1 LAVFGT
7 WIPDADTS
15 EPHSRRS
22 KILGVCAASRT
33 EARISV
39 GESRFTVD
47 PDVSPVFRPK
57 WNTNSDEERGM
68 LGRLTVQLPTLQ
80 RLTGTANPPRISQIL
95 VKLDD
100 PALTNQEVARF
111 NHLLRGNLQAISTE
125 ALRAVDQDGDV
136 IDILVQLRRDH
147 APPNDSF
154 EDYCADKEKNHFG
167 LLPTNYE
174 ATRPPCEAFWAK
186 SLTPQNDTPTTA
198 RKSRISLPAKENGK
212 CADSNLLVKRSG
224 SSPSRRRP
232 ESLPTRTLAESD
244 QSSTSAFAMLRHLA
258 DCDSGLKSL
267 HDNPPRRTKMTIPAQ
282 VDNAQRHNACHID
295 IEYFLGS
302 APLRVFK
309 ERILTEARVVT
320 RPLSGQQLLVKSKT
334 LPTTANYRSE
344 CNLPNTPSPFLI
356 ILHGMLRRRSDI
368 VLG

>member
-1 LAVFGT
+1 
-7 WIPDADTS
+7 
-15 EPHSRRS
+15 
-22 KILGVCAASRT
+22 
-33 EARISV
+33 
-39 GESRFTVD
+39 
-47 PDVSPVFRPK
+47 
-57 WNTNSDEERGM
+57 M

-174 ATRPPCEAFWAK
+174 ATRPPYEGFWAK
-186 SLTPQNDTPTTA
+186 SPTAQNDTPTIA

-212 CADSNLLVKRSG
+212 CADSNLLVKPAVPA
-224 SSPSRRRP
+224 PSRRRP
-232 ESLPTRTLAESD
+232 ESLPTRTTLAESD
-244 QSSTSAFAMLRHLA
+244 ESSTSAFAILRHLA
-258 DCDSGLKSL
+258 DCHSGLKPL
-267 HDNPPRRTKMTIPAQ
+267 HNNQLRRTKMTLPAQ
-282 VDNAQRHNACHID
+282 V
-295 IEYFLGS
+295 
-302 APLRVFK
+302 
-309 ERILTEARVVT
+309 
-320 RPLSGQQLLVKSKT
+320 
-334 LPTTANYRSE
+334 
-344 CNLPNTPSPFLI
+344 
-356 ILHGMLRRRSDI
+356 
-368 VLG
+368 